1 MFSLSIE
8 RQPLRQCIYFVRQ
21 HIRNVVADMAP
32 QRVPAR
38 SDIALPPGA
47 QGFDAELPAIGELG
61 FQQDGVVHVFL
72 LHSPYDTAVPGG
84 SQVESV
90 CFVDMGK
97 CYQISAARNCFQE
110 LLPLLAT
117 CSATYAAVQVHTAR
131 RFSSAPDHVF
141 VITCKHLDARVAL
154 PLHGPIEDALQNR
167 KPEGVGIGVLDGR
180 GSIPTPGFESAGFK
194 DLFDRMI
201 HPYVVNQFERGRLA
215 IEGKFSVDR
224 TKWPPPWQMGWL
236 IRNGLAHGG
245 TVHFDLRRNPN
256 PNPVIWHGLSIS
268 AKQQDEVI
276 LGNFVNVGDL
286 IVLSLEMEEDLNGP
300 LPSVPMEDQPRRVL
314 A

>member
-1 MFSLSIE
+1 M
-8 RQPLRQCIYFVRQ
+8 
-21 HIRNVVADMAP
+21 
-32 QRVPAR
+32 
-38 SDIALPPGA
+38 
-47 QGFDAELPAIGELG
+47 
-61 FQQDGVVHVFL
+61 
-72 LHSPYDTAVPGG
+72 
-84 SQVESV
+84 
-90 CFVDMGK
+90 
-97 CYQISAARNCFQE
+97 
-110 LLPLLAT
+110 LAT
-117 CSATYAAVQVHTAR
+117 CSATYAAVQVHTAG
-131 RFSSAPDHVF
+131 RFSSAPDHAF

-167 KPEGVGIGVLDGR
+167 QPEGVGIGVLHGR
-180 GSIPTPGFESAGFK
+180 GSIPTPEFESAGFK

-215 IEGKFSVDR
+215 IEGRFSADR

-236 IRNGLAHGG
+236 IRNALAHGG

-286 IVLSLEMEEDLNGP
+286 IVLSLEMEEHLDGP

-314 A
+314 ARSAPVHDVKRPFPIRGPVWNAWFPSRLEGRLLFGRLRTANT

>member
-1 MFSLSIE
+1 M
-8 RQPLRQCIYFVRQ
+8 
-21 HIRNVVADMAP
+21 
-32 QRVPAR
+32 
-38 SDIALPPGA
+38 
-47 QGFDAELPAIGELG
+47 
-61 FQQDGVVHVFL
+61 HVFL
-72 LHSPYDTAVPGG
+72 LRYPNDNPVRER

-90 CFVDMGK
+90 CFVNMGK

-131 RFSSAPDHVF
+131 RFRSAPDHAF

-154 PLHGPIEDALQNR
+154 QLHGPIEDALQNR

-201 HPYVVNQFERGRLA
+201 HPYVIKQFERGRLA
-215 IEGKFSVDR
+215 IQGRFSADR

-245 TVHFDLRRNPN
+245 MVHFFDVL
-256 PNPVIWHGLSIS
+256 G
-268 AKQQDEVI
+268 QQS
-276 LGNFVNVGDL
+276 LGQRQNVGRALTQRSPGQGEDRQTIIEIL
-286 IVLSLEMEEDLNGP
+286 AEASRRQLEEGAGFSVR
-300 LPSVPMEDQPRRVL
+300 SVPLEAIEAGGGSLRCCV
-314 A
+314 AEIF

>member
-1 MFSLSIE
+1 M
-8 RQPLRQCIYFVRQ
+8 
-21 HIRNVVADMAP
+21 
-32 QRVPAR
+32 
-38 SDIALPPGA
+38 
-47 QGFDAELPAIGELG
+47 
-61 FQQDGVVHVFL
+61 
-72 LHSPYDTAVPGG
+72 
-84 SQVESV
+84 ESV
-90 CFVDMGK
+90 CFGDMGK

-117 CSATYAAVQVHTAR
+117 CSATYAVVQVHTAR
-131 RFSSAPDHVF
+131 RFSSAPDHAF

-215 IEGKFSVDR
+215 IEGRFTADR

-245 TVHFDLRRNPN
+245 TVHFDLRRNVN

-286 IVLSLEMEEDLNGP
+286 IVLSLEMEEDLDGP